1 MKNNQSFSEKFES
14 VLGPL
19 AMKISQNMYITSIR
33 DAMLAYMPFTF
44 IGSIALI
51 IAFFPVP
58 QVTEFIT
65 NLFGSDAW
73 VGYLLYIN
81 GATIAIGG
89 LIVVLSMAKS
99 LAEKIDTNILQAIL
113 TSLVSFYLL
122 LPLTNIDGVSYLD
135 VSLLSA
141 QSIFLALLTSM
152 LATILYKK
160 IEERGITIK
169 MPDSVPPAVSGPFE
183 SVIPSLIV
191 IVVFFAFRVVLE
203 AGFQTDALTVIDKFL
218 GAPLTMVGGSL
229 AGMVFVKVFEQLLW
243 FFGIHGGSIVG
254 AAMDPIHQV
263 LEDQNRVASIAG
275 DLPTNIISLSF
286 KNHFA
291 SIGVVGAVIAIVII
305 SKSKR
310 YKEMGKIAMIPYIFN
325 IGEPALFGIPLL
337 LNPTYFIPFVF
348 TNGIVTVIAYSAF
361 ALGLVPIPTGLAQL
375 PWTTP
380 LLISGYFV
388 TGSIRGSLLQLVLIA
403 IATLIWIPFIK
414 IEDKKLVEQ
423 ENQPIDENMETQE
436 V

>member
-1 MKNNQSFSEKFES
+1 
-14 VLGPL
+14 
-19 AMKISQNMYITSIR
+19 
-33 DAMLAYMPFTF
+33 
-44 IGSIALI
+44 
-51 IAFFPVP
+51 
-58 QVTEFIT
+58 
-65 NLFGSDAW
+65 
-73 VGYLLYIN
+73 
-81 GATIAIGG
+81 
-89 LIVVLSMAKS
+89 
-99 LAEKIDTNILQAIL
+99 
-113 TSLVSFYLL
+113 
-122 LPLTNIDGVSYLD
+122 
-135 VSLLSA
+135 
-141 QSIFLALLTSM
+141 
-152 LATILYKK
+152 
-160 IEERGITIK
+160 
-169 MPDSVPPAVSGPFE
+169 FE

-191 IVVFFAFRVVLE
+191 IVVFFVLRVVLE

-229 AGMVFVKVFEQLLW
+229 IGMVFVKVFEQLLW
-243 FFGIHGGSIVG
+243 FFGIHGGSIVN

-263 LEDQNRVASIAG
+263 LEDQNRTASIAG

-310 YKEMGKIAMIPYIFN
+310 YREMGKIAMVPYIFN

-348 TNGIVTVIAYSAF
+348 TNGIVTVIAYGAF
-361 ALGLVPIPTGLAQL
+361 ALGLVPVPTGFAQL

-403 IATLIWIPFIK
+403 VATLIWIPFVK

-423 ENQPIDENMETQE
+423 ENQPIDENIETQE